1 MTRVSE
7 SRTAKVTDS
16 AAGHPS
22 VSMALGALFVSA
34 SAVLIHLSGASPGT
48 ASFYRC
54 LLALPVL
61 VPLALLERGREG
73 RRESRRESTV
83 PARRRA
89 VTLAAGAL
97 FAGDM
102 LLWTAAIDEVGAGLS
117 TVLVNVQVVIVPLL
131 ALLVD
136 REPPPRRFVVSLPF
150 LLLGVVLASGVAEGG
165 AGGSR
170 PLLGTVHAVLAAVCY
185 SGFLFLL
192 RRGGQQGQAVQS
204 YLWVTV
210 AAAGAALAA
219 GALWQGVDPAPGW
232 TAVGW
237 LALVALFGQV
247 LGWLLVAVAAPRL
260 ASHVG
265 AILLLLTPVG
275 ALVLGWAVLG
285 EHPSPLQLAGCAV
298 ILASGTFATTRS
310 ARDS

>member
-1 MTRVSE
+1 M
-7 SRTAKVTDS
+7 
-16 AAGHPS
+16 
-22 VSMALGALFVSA
+22 
-34 SAVLIHLSGASPGT
+34 
-48 ASFYRC
+48 
-54 LLALPVL
+54 
-61 VPLALLERGREG
+61 
-73 RRESRRESTV
+73 

-102 LLWTAAIDEVGAGLS
+102 LLWTAAIGEVGAGLS
-117 TVLVNVQVVIVPLL
+117 TVLVNVQVVMVPLL

-136 REPPPRRFVVSLPF
+136 HEPPPRRFVLTLPF

-192 RRGGQQGQAVQS
+192 RRGGQDGQVMRS

-210 AAAGAALAA
+210 AATVTSLAA
-219 GALWQGVDPAPGW
+219 GALWQGVDLAPGW

-237 LALVALFGQV
+237 LALVAVFGQV

-260 ASHVG
+260 ASHAG

-285 EHPSPLQLAGCAV
+285 ERPSPLQLAGCAV
-298 ILASGTFATTRS
+298 ILACGALATTRS
-310 ARDS
+310 RPSGE

>member
-1 MTRVSE
+1 MTSVSE
-7 SRTAKVTDS
+7 SRTAGVTGP

-22 VSMALGALFVSA
+22 VSMTLGALFVSA
-34 SAVLIHLSGASPGT
+34 SAVLIHLSGTSPGT
-48 ASFYRC
+48 ASFFRC

-73 RRESRRESTV
+73 PM

-102 LLWTAAIDEVGAGLS
+102 LLWTAAISEVGAGLS

-210 AAAGAALAA
+210 AATVASLAA
-219 GALWQGVDPAPGW
+219 GALWQGVDLTPGW

-237 LALVALFGQV
+237 LTLVALFGQV
-247 LGWLLVAVAAPRL
+247 LGWLLVAVASPRL

>member
-7 SRTAKVTDS
+7 SRTASVTGP

-34 SAVLIHLSGASPGT
+34 SAVLIHLSGTSPGT

-54 LLALPVL
+54 LLALPAL

-73 RRESRRESTV
+73 AV
-83 PARRRA
+83 PARRRL

-117 TVLVNVQVVIVPLL
+117 TVLVNVQVVMVPLL

-192 RRGGQQGQAVQS
+192 RREGRHGQAVQS

-210 AAAGAALAA
+210 AAAVTSLAA
-219 GALWQGVDPAPGW
+219 GVLWQGVDLTPGW

-237 LALVALFGQV
+237 LALVAIFGQV

-310 ARDS
+310 RRDS

>member
-7 SRTAKVTDS
+7 SRTANVTGPV
-16 AAGHPS
+16 AGHPS

-54 LLALPVL
+54 LLALPAL
-61 VPLALLERGREG
+61 IPLALLERGREG
-73 RRESRRESTV
+73 RRESTV

-210 AAAGAALAA
+210 AAAVASLAA

-237 LALVALFGQV
+237 LALVAIFGQV

-298 ILASGTFATTRS
+298 ILASGTFATTGS

>member
-7 SRTAKVTDS
+7 SRTANVTGP

-54 LLALPVL
+54 LLALPAL
-61 VPLALLERGREG
+61 VPLALLERRREG
-73 RRESRRESTV
+73 AV
-83 PARRRA
+83 AARRRA

-102 LLWTAAIDEVGAGLS
+102 LLWTAAIAEVGAGLS
-117 TVLVNVQVVIVPLL
+117 TVLVNVQVVMVPLL

-136 REPPPRRFVVSLPF
+136 REPPPRRFFVSLPF

-192 RRGGQQGQAVQS
+192 RREGRRGQAVQS

-210 AAAGAALAA
+210 AAAVTSLAA
-219 GALWQGVDPAPGW
+219 GALWQGVDLAPGW
-232 TAVGW
+232 AAVGW
-237 LALVALFGQV
+237 LALVAIFGQV

-298 ILASGTFATTRS
+298 ILASGTLVTTRS
-310 ARDS
+310 APDS